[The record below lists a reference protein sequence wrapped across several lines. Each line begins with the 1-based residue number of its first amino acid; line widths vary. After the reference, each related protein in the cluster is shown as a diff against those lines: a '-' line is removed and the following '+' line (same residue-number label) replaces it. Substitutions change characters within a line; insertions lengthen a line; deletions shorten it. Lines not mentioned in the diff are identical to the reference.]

1 MVKLM
6 LIARIEKEV
15 EDDHKVAL
23 GCNLKQLIC
32 LVGIVLVCGI
42 FYLASRSLALS
53 FFCAAPVAVGLAYF
67 GWYTKNGMQPED
79 ILLKKIQTRYF
90 KNDVRRYR
98 TKNSYFALYNEAL
111 NRQGSAVAEGKN
123 RKRRGKAQ
131 SGGKKK

>member
-1 MVKLM
+1 M

-32 LVGIVLVCGI
+32 LVGIVAVCGI

-67 GWYTKNGMQPED
+67 GWYTRNGMQPED
-79 ILLKKIQTRYF
+79 ILLKKIQTGYF

-98 TKNSYFALYNEAL
+98 TKNNYFALYNEAL
-111 NRQGSAVAEGKN
+111 NRTAGRKMEY
-123 RKRRGKAQ
+123 RKRRGEENCGTQEKERY
-131 SGGKKK
+131 

>member
-1 MVKLM
+1 M

-32 LVGIVLVCGI
+32 LVGIVMVCGI
-42 FYLASRSLALS
+42 FYLASRSLALF
-53 FFCAAPVAVGLAYF
+53 FFCPAPVAVGLAYF
-67 GWYTKNGMQPED
+67 GSYTRHGMQPED
-79 ILLKKIQTRYF
+79 ILLKKLQTKYF

-111 NRQGSAVAEGKN
+111 ARQGSAVVKGKN
-123 RKRRGKAQ
+123 RKR
-131 SGGKKK
+131 GGEALARSKKK

>member
-1 MVKLM
+1 M

-32 LVGIVLVCGI
+32 LVGIVAVCGI

-67 GWYTKNGMQPED
+67 GWYTRNGMQPED
-79 ILLKKIQTRYF
+79 ILLKKIQTGYF

-98 TKNSYFALYNEAL
+98 TKNNYFALYNEAL
-111 NRQGSAVAEGKN
+111 DRQAGTAAKGKN
-123 RKRRGKAQ
+123 RKRRGKAR
-131 SGGKKK
+131 SGGKEK